1 MKGKLHDYHLVSP
14 SPWPLL
20 FSFTILITALGAV
33 GTIHGLHIG
42 KLTLILG
49 ISSVSIV
56 LYKWWK
62 DIVTEAIK
70 DNCHTEIVK
79 KGLRLAMAALIL
91 SETMFFFGFFCS
103 FFKAWLFPV
112 HIFDNLV
119 PTKPVAWP
127 PDGITRLDPWSI
139 PLLNTVI
146 LLLSGCTLTWSH
158 HSLINND
165 NNNTVRMLGVT
176 IVLGIIFSMF
186 QAIEYLHTGF
196 SFRETGEKA
205 IYSSNFY
212 MITGFHGLHVIVGT
226 IFLAICW
233 FRVKKNQL
241 SPENHIGFE
250 CAAWYWHFVDV
261 IWLLLFVFLYWIS
274 S

>member
-1 MKGKLHDYHLVSP
+1 MKGKLHDHHLVSP

-33 GTIHGLHIG
+33 GTIHGSHIG
-42 KLTLILG
+42 KLILAIG
-49 ISSVSIV
+49 LPSVSVV

-62 DIVTEAIK
+62 DIITEAIR

-91 SETMFFFGFFCS
+91 SETMFFFCFFWS

-112 HIFDNLV
+112 YMFDNLMPDKIV
-119 PTKPVAWP
+119 TWP
-127 PDGITRLDPWSI
+127 PSGIVRLNPWSI
-139 PLLNTVI
+139 PFLNTII

-158 HSLINND
+158 YCLINND
-165 NNNTVRMLGVT
+165 NKNTIKMLGLT
-176 IVLGIIFSMF
+176 ILLSITFSTF

-212 MITGFHGLHVIVGT
+212 MITGFHGAHVIIGT
-226 IFLAICW
+226 IFLIICW
-233 FRVKKNQL
+233 LRARKNQL

-250 CAAWYWHFVDV
+250 CAVWYWHFVDV

>member
-1 MKGKLHDYHLVSP
+1 MKGKLHDHHLVNP

-20 FSFTILITALGAV
+20 FSITVLITALGAV
-33 GTIHGLHIG
+33 GTIHGTYIG
-42 KLTLILG
+42 QVMFGLG
-49 ISSVSIV
+49 LPSLSIV

-62 DIVTEAIK
+62 DIVTEAIR

-79 KGLRLAMAALIL
+79 KGLRLAMAGLIL
-91 SETMFFFGFFCS
+91 SETMFFFGFFWS

-112 HIFDNLV
+112 YAFDNLI
-119 PTKPVAWP
+119 PGKLLNWP
-127 PDGITRLDPWSI
+127 PSDIPKLDPWSI

-158 HSLINND
+158 YSLINND
-165 NNNTVRMLGVT
+165 NRTTIRMLGAT
-176 IVLGIIFSMF
+176 IVLGIIFSTF
-186 QAIEYLHTGF
+186 QAIEYMHTGF
-196 SFRETGEKA
+196 SFHETGEKA

-226 IFLAICW
+226 VFLIICLI
-233 FRVKKNQL
+233 RAKKNQL
-241 SPENHIGFE
+241 SPDNHIGFE
-250 CAAWYWHFVDV
+250 CAAWYWHFVAV
-261 IWLLLFVFLYWIS
+261 IWLLLFVFLYWRS